1 MSSTAFTRDFTVTEK
16 DTADSPEN
24 STEFE
29 KLATEKQLSL
39 TQEFFVFVME
49 NKKWWLVPIL
59 LVFSI
64 VGGLVA
70 LASTGAAPFI
80 YTLF

>member
-1 MSSTAFTRDFTVTEK
+1 MTEE
-16 DTADSPEN
+16 DRTQLSEN
-24 STEFE
+24 SAEFE
-29 KLATEKQLSL
+29 ELSQQKQLSL
-39 TQEFFVFVME
+39 SQEFFVFIME

-59 LVFSI
+59 LVFSV
-64 VGGLVA
+64 VGALVA

>member
-1 MSSTAFTRDFTVTEK
+1 MSDDPK
-16 DTADSPEN
+16 K
-24 STEFE
+24 TEFE
-29 KLATEKQLSL
+29 KHGEGKQLSL
-39 TQEFFVFVME
+39 VREFGLFIMQ

-59 LVFSI
+59 LVFGLLGI
-64 VGGLVA
+64 LVA

>member
-1 MSSTAFTRDFTVTEK
+1 MTEEDRIQSS
-16 DTADSPEN
+16 EN
-24 STEFE
+24 RAEFE
-29 KLATEKQLSL
+29 ELSQEKQLSL
-39 TQEFFVFVME
+39 MQEFFVFIME

-59 LVFSI
+59 VVFSL
-64 VGGLVA
+64 VGVLVA

>member
-1 MSSTAFTRDFTVTEK
+1 MSEKNSTDL
-16 DTADSPEN
+16 PEN
-24 STEFE
+24 AAEFE
-29 KLATEKQLSL
+29 KLAPEKQLSL

-64 VGGLVA
+64 VGVLVA

>member
-1 MSSTAFTRDFTVTEK
+1 MAEKNST
-16 DTADSPEN
+16 N
-24 STEFE
+24 STENRAKFE
-29 KLATEKQLSL
+29 ELAQEDQLSL
-39 TQEFFVFVME
+39 VHEFFVFVRE

-59 LVFSI
+59 LVFSL
-64 VGGLVA
+64 VGVLVA